1 MEKQKYK
8 LTWSDK
14 LVKIIAII
22 VIIIGIFTYIL
33 QILLLINK

>member
-8 LTWSDK
+8 LIWSDK

-22 VIIIGIFTYIL
+22 IVIIGIFTYIL

>member
-22 VIIIGIFTYIL
+22 IVIIGIFTYIL